1 MRVVVQDSRL
11 EMLREVESQAAAALA
26 EQLVRV
32 ARAAVVAASS
42 EPTQEEFSAS
52 RVSWNTVAA
61 LAFFLAMVSVQL
73 VTLLAILR

>member
-1 MRVVVQDSRL
+1 MQDSRL

-26 EQLVRV
+26 EQLARV
-32 ARAAVVAASS
+32 ARAAVVATSS
-42 EPTQEEFSAS
+42 ESTQEEFSAC

>member
-32 ARAAVVAASS
+32 ARAAVVATSS

-73 VTLLAILR
+73 ETLLAILR